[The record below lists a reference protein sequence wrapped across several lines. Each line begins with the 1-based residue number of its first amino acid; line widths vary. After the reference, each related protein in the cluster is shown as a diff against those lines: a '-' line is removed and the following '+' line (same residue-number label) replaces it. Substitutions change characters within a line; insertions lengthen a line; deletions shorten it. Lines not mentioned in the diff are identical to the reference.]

1 MIISI
6 MQMAIGP
13 AILISAV
20 GLLLLTMTNRLGRAV
35 DRARALAHEP
45 AAAPQLDVL
54 WARAKI
60 LRQSIL
66 WASFSALTSAVL
78 VITLF
83 VTALIGFSPA
93 RLIAGLFIVS
103 SVALIMSLVLFMRD
117 VNLALTALGV
127 ELADRSRRMP

>member
-20 GLLLLTMTNRLGRAV
+20 GLLLLTMSNRLGRAV
-35 DRARALAHEP
+35 DRARALSPVAD
-45 AAAPQLDVL
+45 AGAQLDVL

-60 LRQSIL
+60 LRHAIL
-66 WASFSALTSAVL
+66 WASVSALLAAVL

-83 VTALIGFSPA
+83 VTALLGHSPG
-93 RLIAGLFIVS
+93 RVIAALFIAS
-103 SVALIMSLVLFMRD
+103 CVALIMSLVFFIRD
-117 VNLALTALGV
+117 VNLALTALRV
-127 ELADRSRRMP
+127 ELSDRDRRMP

>member
-20 GLLLLTMTNRLGRAV
+20 GLLLLTMSNRLGRAV
-35 DRARALAHEP
+35 DRARALAP
-45 AAAPQLDVL
+45 VADAGAQLDVL

-60 LRQSIL
+60 LRHAIM
-66 WASFSALTSAVL
+66 WASISALLAAVL

-83 VTALIGFSPA
+83 VTALLGHSPA
-93 RLIAGLFIVS
+93 RIIAALFVAS
-103 SVALIMSLVLFMRD
+103 CVALIVSLVLFIRD

-127 ELADRSRRMP
+127 ELAERDRRMP